1 MASEE
6 RWYQEAFE
14 QYPLET
20 YRPKKS
26 LENENPLETYR
37 PKKSLDNENPLETY
51 RPKKSLENEHRN
63 NNKNE
68 NKFYTP

>member
-6 RWYQEAFE
+6 RWYQEALG
-14 QYPLET
+14 QY
-20 YRPKKS
+20 
-26 LENENPLETYR
+26 PLETYR

-63 NNKNE
+63 NNKNNNKNE
-68 NKFYTP
+68 N